1 MAVKVLELH
10 HHGIRVGPSPAE
22 VKKAYGFYHDVL
34 GLTADQGRP
43 IIPTIDG
50 YWMDVGGTAQ
60 IHLMGVDGQSKF
72 AQGPDKDP
80 SRPHVALA
88 VPDIQEAKAELDRM
102 ERLADD
108 PLKARMLATGRLAMS
123 GRSTIVDTS
132 RGFLKPA
139 PSLPSTTSRWRIR
152 FESTERGFV
161 VAMSSVDTASSRC
174 LIKSHCVSQ

>member
-34 GLTADQGRP
+34 GLAADQGRP
-43 IIPTIDG
+43 VIPTIDG

-60 IHLMGVDGQSKF
+60 IHLMGVEGASKF

-88 VPDIQEAKAELDRM
+88 VPDIQEAKTELERM
-102 ERLADD
+102 GVDFWVTTGVVGPQSQQIFMYD
-108 PLKARMLATGRLAMS
+108 PFGNMIELHQAGTCRCITGNRKPVGGMS
-123 GRSTIVDTS
+123 
-132 RGFLKPA
+132 
-139 PSLPSTTSRWRIR
+139 
-152 FESTERGFV
+152 
-161 VAMSSVDTASSRC
+161 
-174 LIKSHCVSQ
+174 

>member
-34 GLTADQGRP
+34 GLSADQGRP
-43 IIPTIDG
+43 VIPTIDG

-60 IHLMGVDGQSKF
+60 IHLMGVDGASKF

-88 VPDIQEAKAELDRM
+88 VPDIQEAKAELERM
-102 ERLADD
+102 GVDFWVTTGVVGPQSQQIFMYD
-108 PLKARMLATGRLAMS
+108 PFGNMIELHQAGTCRCITGNRKPVSGMS
-123 GRSTIVDTS
+123 
-132 RGFLKPA
+132 
-139 PSLPSTTSRWRIR
+139 
-152 FESTERGFV
+152 
-161 VAMSSVDTASSRC
+161 
-174 LIKSHCVSQ
+174 